1 MPFFKEL
8 RRRKTSSKSDNTLTP
23 NGSSASAESN
33 GTAQS
38 SSTLSS
44 FYGSNSTPASS
55 IQPNQSTPNLNQITS
70 KANNT
75 TSAAQ
80 QRPVTLATGAAYNRY
95 SVAGMSMAQ
104 SVNGG
109 AVGKNPTSAF
119 APRVFSITDNSWVNQ
134 KVLLIYGQI
143 GDPSLQ
149 ALDGTLTLTHHQ
161 DNFPP
166 TMWPVEQSHF
176 KALVHLSPGPNSL
189 RFDFSSPKLAT
200 NHSSIPAHSSWLN
213 VNYLPVTASPPVQLV
228 ILIAK
233 DSPGTFDAVPERIQR
248 EGNSLDTAKRKFR
261 MAAYLWQAFTAEQMY
276 RNDFGRRSF
285 RFEEEWQSGT
295 LSFRDRESGQMRSE
309 AKIHVV
315 RCEKTVEE
323 LRNLDLAQQYDKAT
337 RKGELY
343 NIAMEAMRDH
353 FKPSRGQKQYIS
365 VLLLD
370 AHWDTKSHVITGHA
384 ALGGGTNDIQL
395 AIFGSQALQSYPT
408 CLEEVVP
415 ALTDCTRTDTEFVA
429 NDCNESGSNW
439 EAANIGIGAH
449 LHETGH
455 MLGCPHQES
464 GIMLRD
470 YVKFNRTFL
479 CREPYATRTKSP
491 GIRPCLPPDECSW
504 HRLDVL
510 RFRYHPCFRLPPD
523 NAVNGDE
530 SVRVW
535 PVENGKVLVTAPSGV
550 SFIELFT
557 EGEGVCHAWKDLSN
571 GDGISAGPPRQM
583 TLTESDLRSLL
594 VEEKKKKKLKLC
606 IHSVGQGSH
615 TVEDFGLFK
624 SKSSVVKLPNGQ
636 TGFKGSQLGTSQQA
650 GSRPEQIILDS
661 AIKPTKLL
669 TSIKVY
675 HGFAI
680 DGIEFCYEDSNSQ
693 LFGKRGGQPGGS
705 EFLLDTRRGEVVM
718 GFCLRSGLWIDGIEI
733 LTSLGRRS
741 GMYGNPLAG
750 SG

>member
-1 MPFFKEL
+1 ML
-8 RRRKTSSKSDNTLTP
+8 
-23 NGSSASAESN
+23 
-33 GTAQS
+33 Q
-38 SSTLSS
+38 
-44 FYGSNSTPASS
+44 
-55 IQPNQSTPNLNQITS
+55 
-70 KANNT
+70 
-75 TSAAQ
+75 
-80 QRPVTLATGAAYNRY
+80 
-95 SVAGMSMAQ
+95 
-104 SVNGG
+104 
-109 AVGKNPTSAF
+109 
-119 APRVFSITDNSWVNQ
+119 VNQ
-134 KVLLIYGQI
+134 KILLIYGQI

-189 RFDFSSPKLAT
+189 RFDFSSPKLAS

-213 VNYLPVTASPPVQLV
+213 VNYLPVIASPPVQLV

-295 LSFRDRESGQMRSE
+295 LSFRDRDSGQMRSE

-343 NIAMEAMRDH
+343 NIAMEAMRDR
-353 FKPSRGQKQYIS
+353 FKPGRGQKQYIS

-384 ALGGGTNDIQL
+384 ALGGGTDDIQL

-439 EAANIGIGAH
+439 EAANVGIGAH

-491 GIRPCLPPDECSW
+491 GIRPCLPPDECGW

-510 RFRYHPCFRLPPD
+510 RFRYHPCFRLPTD

-557 EGEGVCHAWKDLSN
+557 EGEGICHAWKDLSN

-624 SKSSVVKLPNGQ
+624 SKSSIVKLPNGQ
-636 TGFKGSQLGTSQQA
+636 VGFKGSQLGTSQQA
-650 GSRPEQIILDS
+650 ESRPEQIILDS

-680 DGIEFCYEDSNSQ
+680 DGIEFCYDDSTSQ

-705 EFLLDTRRGEVVM
+705 EFLLGM
-718 GFCLRSGLWIDGIEI
+718 RSVPVSDM
-733 LTSLGRRS
+733 SMR
-741 GMYGNPLAG
+741 
-750 SG
+750 